1 MCIKFM
7 KLLLRDTTVWFL
19 WDGNT
24 LVPLQQP
31 AQGITLSLIPT
42 VGSTSIVLA
51 MHCWRGD
58 CCLACTGCENIKAIE
73 RTSGTGLDCQPF
85 ILLRKG
91 LYSSCNSSLMTNSL
105 CGAYILSFSFF
116 LWDLHRADSN
126 DFLLDALR
134 IHCVF
139 WMLQRK
145 RRQSRKF
152 ETFMGEGFVAFG
164 YKILMSF
171 LLLFSLA
178 LYNRR
183 WQA

>member
-1 MCIKFM
+1 MPAGSSGVG
-7 KLLLRDTTVWFL
+7 LHRVS
-19 WDGNT
+19 NT
-24 LVPLQQP
+24 LLQK
-31 AQGITLSLIPT
+31 GE
-42 VGSTSIVLA
+42 
-51 MHCWRGD
+51 

-73 RTSGTGLDCQPF
+73 RTSGTWLNSQLF
-85 ILLRKG
+85 IVLRKG
-91 LYSSCNSSLMTNSL
+91 LYLSSCSASLMSNSL
-105 CGAYILSFSFF
+105 CSAYILSFSFL
-116 LWDLHRADSN
+116 LWDLHRTDTN

-139 WMLQRK
+139 GMLQRN

-183 WQA
+183 RQA

>member
-1 MCIKFM
+1 MVSLRWQHTCTFAAASTGNHIEPYPNSGVNLHRVGNA
-7 KLLLRDTTVWFL
+7 LLE
-19 WDGNT
+19 
-24 LVPLQQP
+24 
-31 AQGITLSLIPT
+31 
-42 VGSTSIVLA
+42 
-51 MHCWRGD
+51 RGD

>member
-1 MCIKFM
+1 MHNCIVS
-7 KLLLRDTTVWFL
+7 LRRWQHTCTFVAASKGITVRLIPAGFSGVGL
-19 WDGNT
+19 HRASNT
-24 LVPLQQP
+24 LLEK
-31 AQGITLSLIPT
+31 GE
-42 VGSTSIVLA
+42 
-51 MHCWRGD
+51 

-73 RTSGTGLDCQPF
+73 RTSGTWLNSQLF
-85 ILLRKG
+85 IVLGKG
-91 LYSSCNSSLMTNSL
+91 LSTLSSCNAALMSNSL
-105 CGAYILSFSFF
+105 CSAYILSFSL
-116 LWDLHRADSN
+116 LWDLHRTDSN

-134 IHCVF
+134 IYCMF

-178 LYNRR
+178 LYDRR
-183 WQA
+183 RQA